1 MEFTKCLFLFLG
13 LSFHEALVLVAA
25 DIELTKCLFPLRF
38 PLRLIITI
46 FDHRIY
52 SWII

>member
-13 LSFHEALVLVAA
+13 LSFQVALVRVAA
-25 DIELTKCLFPLRF
+25 DIELTKCLFPLR
-38 PLRLIITI
+38 LIITI
-46 FDHRIY
+46 FDRRIY